1 MTDKGFGVKPEIP
14 EHYKSVQWVLD
25 NKCPGLKAALLT
37 LIEIKTDGAV
47 DEIPSKEIRT
57 IKKVL
62 NFYINLK
69 AQRVDEINEGKILE
83 NITREKG
90 FSHEEAGTI
99 SYFLSE
105 KYSIDICPDGMHRL
119 IKALLCGVEDI
130 AATLERILE
139 KDLSDEEM
147 TRIEGKFL
155 RAQNSHNAQMSTAEK
170 NKKDKESD
178 NMSDR
183 QKEYD
188 EVFTKAGIHV
198 HGYGLETDGV
208 IPTYINASHEDWF
221 SHLNI
226 ASSASYVGVD
236 DFNTHSKNVLIKY
249 GTSNKAVDIPLS
261 WLCVNLSTEVRT
273 AFIKWLGTNDFKGK
287 DKDWWFKNCI
297 HGKFFQTATIRLLCA
312 FNQHHRKS
320 YDKNIVTMEMITF
333 LRTVGVEAH
342 HFVDNCLNKNQSIES
357 VDAQVAEST
366 FNNLNNLNNLN
377 KTKESLDKVFNT
389 P

>member
-14 EHYKSVQWVLD
+14 EHYKTVQWVLD

-37 LIEIKTDGAV
+37 LMEIKRDGAV

-83 NITREKG
+83 NIVREKG

-99 SYFLSE
+99 SHFLSE
-105 KYSIDICPDGMHRL
+105 KYGIDICPDGMHRL

-130 AATLERILE
+130 ASTLERILE

-178 NMSDR
+178 NMTDR

-188 EVFTKAGIHV
+188 EVFTSAGIHV
-198 HGYGLETDGV
+198 HGYGVEADEV
-208 IPTYINASHEDWF
+208 IPTYIDTSHEDWYR
-221 SHLNI
+221 HLSVQ
-226 ASSASYVGVD
+226 SSTSYVGTTK
-236 DFNTHSKNVLIKY
+236 FNTYSKNVLIKY
-249 GTSNKAVDIPLS
+249 GTGNKAVDIPIS
-261 WLCVNLSTEVRT
+261 WLCINLAPTVRT
-273 AFIKWLGTNDFKGK
+273 AFIKWLGTTDFKRR
-287 DKDWWFKNCI
+287 DLQWWFKYNM
-297 HGKFFQTATIRLLCA
+297 HGKYFETATIRLLCA
-312 FNQHHRKS
+312 FNEHYRKS
-320 YDKNIVTMEMITF
+320 YDQNIVTMDMISF
-333 LRTVGVEAH
+333 LHTVSVEAQ
-342 HFVDNCLNKNQSIES
+342 HFVDNCLDKKISIDS
-357 VDAQVAEST
+357 VDVQVKSSTAE
-366 FNNLNNLNNLN
+366 NLN
-377 KTKESLDKVFNT
+377 KTKENLDEVFNLNL
-389 P
+389 

>member
-25 NKCPGLKAALLT
+25 NKCPQLKAALLL
-37 LIEIKTDGAV
+37 LIGIKTDGPV

-62 NFYINLK
+62 SFYINLK
-69 AQRVDEINEGKILE
+69 AQIVDEIHDKKIIE
-83 NITREKG
+83 NIEREKG

-99 SYFLSE
+99 SYFVSE
-105 KYSIDICPDGMHRL
+105 KYGIDICPDGMHRL

-130 AATLERILE
+130 AAALERILE

-155 RAQNSHNAQMSTAEK
+155 RAQNSHNAQMSTAER

-178 NMSDR
+178 NMTDK

-188 EVFTKAGIHV
+188 ETFTKAGIHV
-198 HGYGLETDGV
+198 HGYGVETDGV

-226 ASSASYVGVD
+226 PSSAYYVGVD
-236 DFNTHSKNVLIKY
+236 KFNTQSKNVLIKY
-249 GTSNKAVDIPLS
+249 GTSNKSVDISLS
-261 WLCVNLSTEVRT
+261 WLCVNLPTEVRT
-273 AFIKWLGTNDFKGK
+273 AFIKWLGTDDFTNR
-287 DKDWWFKNCI
+287 DLVWWFRCNM
-297 HGKFFQTATIRLLCA
+297 HGRWFHTVAIRLLCA
-312 FNQHHRKS
+312 FNEHHRTV
-320 YDKNIVTMEMITF
+320 YNKNIVTMNMITF
-333 LRTVGVEAH
+333 LHDVSIEAH
-342 HFVDNCLNKNQSIES
+342 HFVDNCLNKNQSIQS
-357 VDAQVAEST
+357 VDAQVIEST
-366 FNNLNNLNNLN
+366 LNNLNNLN
-377 KTKESLDKVFNT
+377 KTKENLDKVFNT